1 MNEEQNQ
8 IHEDQV
14 SPIKEEQIVIDL
26 ENFDNVKTQ
35 AMAPM
40 PQVKKGKKS
49 KEYKKASKMLLDGIV
64 PKEESAKN
72 NCLFMTCCCCY
83 YAFCCCLICE
93 KSKSVTK

>member
-1 MNEEQNQ
+1 
-8 IHEDQV
+8 
-14 SPIKEEQIVIDL
+14 
-26 ENFDNVKTQ
+26 
-35 AMAPM
+35 MAPM
-40 PQVKKGKKS
+40 PAVKKKGKT

-64 PKEESAKN
+64 PNEESAKN